1 MTGKF
6 TQQHLIKIFFGSLC
20 TDYQLECTLMWI
32 WSMAEVWGLP
42 CNRTKALENATL
54 LGVNTCYTRSF
65 WGFWLWKDA
74 KAYSYPWDRTTIL
87 TYGQIWDLPFGSV
100 VKHPPA
106 NAGDTTLIPGPG
118 RFPGEGNGSSLQYSC
133 LGSLMDRGAW
143 GATVPGGLRVRHD
156 LATKQR

>member
-133 LGSLMDRGAW
+133 LENSMDW
-143 GATVPGGLRVRHD
+143 GVWRLQSMGLQSRIQLSMH
-156 LATKQR
+156 T